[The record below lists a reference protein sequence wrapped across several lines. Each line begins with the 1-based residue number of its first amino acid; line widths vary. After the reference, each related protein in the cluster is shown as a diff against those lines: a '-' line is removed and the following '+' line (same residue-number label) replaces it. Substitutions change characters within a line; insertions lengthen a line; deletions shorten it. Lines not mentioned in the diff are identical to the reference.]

1 MKLIVTYVVIFIIAV
16 LLPLLICELN
26 HDELV
31 AEVITFDDITQ
42 IDNVSEE

>member
-1 MKLIVTYVVIFIIAV
+1 MKQFITYVVIFLIAT
-16 LLPLLICELN
+16 LLPLLICELS